1 MAYIVYIKQL
11 ATAVVRTRVEDS
23 EWHSDSRLWTRGSRA
38 CDCARALLFAQDQ
51 EVVTC
56 PCGTSAYAI
65 RVASADGLEL
75 YCEEEFEPLME
86 FDNAGDDLET
96 GMITDSPVGERLGA
110 FARHAFDRLAVQITH
125 YTASERMT
133 PGRQDPG

>member
-86 FDNAGDDLET
+86 FDNAGDDVET
-96 GMITDSPVGERLGA
+96 ETIIDSPMGERIGA
-110 FARHAFDRLAVQITH
+110 LARQTLDRLAIQISQ
-125 YTASERMT
+125 YTAHAGLT
-133 PGRQDPG
+133 PDRHDQG